1 MTRGSHGSEGVENE
15 KGVAGLGVCSE
26 ILEYNLTS
34 TSRGVLPIWQSI
46 SRHKSFTGIRWPCQ
60 VMTKNEIG

>member
-46 SRHKSFTGIRWPCQ
+46 GTSLLPEFVGHAR
-60 VMTKNEIG
+60 